1 MAKVSVG
8 LRGWRFDEEEL
19 FTEDGN
25 WFPLDELPADTRN
38 RILRLGLLVEQP
50 CDACYLIHGEAEKNR
65 CTPAAIVYG
74 EPGDEVL
81 LCDAH
86 EADFL
91 YWFREEGGSDLA
103 GEERFRDE
111 FHEWFAAGNRAPDG
125 YGPDE
130 HVEEAPDELP
140 DLPSPEEA
148 QRRLEEAVEYEEIS
162 YDMRDAADW
171 ASQEADDD
179 EEPVDLDDVDLDTEY
194 PSG

>member
-1 MAKVSVG
+1 MTKVSVG
-8 LRGWRFDEEEL
+8 LRGWRFDAEEL
-19 FTEDGN
+19 FTGDGN
-25 WFPLDELPADTRN
+25 WRPLEELSDDTRD

-50 CDACYLIHGEAEKNR
+50 CDACYLTHGEEAKNR
-65 CTPAAIVYG
+65 CAPAAIVYG

-81 LCDAH
+81 LCEVH

-91 YWFREEGGSDLA
+91 YWFREAGGSELA

-111 FHEWFAAGNRAPDG
+111 FHEWFAAGNRAPEG

-148 QRRLEEAVEYEEIS
+148 QRMLEESVEYEEVR
-162 YDMRDAADW
+162 YDMREAADR
-171 ASQEADDD
+171 
-179 EEPVDLDDVDLDTEY
+179 EESNEELDLEDVDLDTEY
-194 PSG
+194 PS